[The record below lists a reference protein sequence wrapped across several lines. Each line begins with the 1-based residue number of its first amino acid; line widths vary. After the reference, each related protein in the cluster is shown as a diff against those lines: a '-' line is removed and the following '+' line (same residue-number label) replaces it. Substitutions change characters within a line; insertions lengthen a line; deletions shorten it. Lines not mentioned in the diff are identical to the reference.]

1 VSRFEE
7 EPTSARSTAEP
18 PVVADPAVPFL
29 DLTAT
34 TGAVREEIGRD
45 IEQLLDTNAFV
56 NGPQVGMFEAAF
68 AAWCGVDE
76 CVGVASGLDALRLG
90 LLGLDIGTGD
100 EVVVPALTFIATLE
114 AVSQAGA
121 VPVVV
126 DVSER
131 DYTVDPDGLDHALSA
146 RTRALLPVHIYGQ
159 MADMRGLSE
168 LAERHGLDVVEDACQ
183 AHGAERDGIRPGHAS
198 ALAGF
203 SFYPSKNL
211 GAFGDAGAVVTR
223 DARLA
228 RRLRALREHGETTK
242 YHSDW
247 SGYTARLDTIQA
259 CVLLRKLP
267 HLRAWNAER
276 AAAAAHYSEA
286 LAGVGDLR
294 LPPTATAS
302 QPVWHLYVVRTP
314 HREGLT
320 TFLRERGIGSGR
332 HYPELPHRSAAFA
345 HLGYAEGAF
354 PIAEAIARDG
364 LSLPLFP
371 GITETQ
377 VETVCAAVAAYF
389 AGGSK
394 PH

>member
-242 YHSDW
+242 YHYGWTRSRPAF
-247 SGYTARLDTIQA
+247 SGASCRTSVPGMPNVRL
-259 CVLLRKLP
+259 RP
-267 HLRAWNAER
+267 
-276 AAAAAHYSEA
+276 
-286 LAGVGDLR
+286 
-294 LPPTATAS
+294 
-302 QPVWHLYVVRTP
+302 RTT
-314 HREGLT
+314 RRR
-320 TFLRERGIGSGR
+320 LRESVTCGFRPRRRRANRCGISTSCAR
-332 HYPELPHRSAAFA
+332 HT
-345 HLGYAEGAF
+345 GKG
-354 PIAEAIARDG
+354 
-364 LSLPLFP
+364 
-371 GITETQ
+371 
-377 VETVCAAVAAYF
+377 
-389 AGGSK
+389 
-394 PH
+394 

>member
-7 EPTSARSTAEP
+7 EPTSARSTAES

-29 DLTAT
+29 DLAAT
-34 TGAVREEIGRD
+34 TVAIREEIGRD
-45 IEQLLDTNAFV
+45 IEQILDTNAFV
-56 NGPQVGMFEAAF
+56 NGPQVKTFEAAF

-90 LLGLDIGTGD
+90 LLGLGIGAGD
-100 EVVVPALTFIATLE
+100 EVVVPALTFIATFE

-126 DVSER
+126 DVSEG
-131 DYTVDPDGLDHALSA
+131 DYAADPDGLEAALSA

-159 MADMRGLSE
+159 MADMREISG

-211 GAFGDAGAVVTR
+211 GAFGDAGAVVTA
-223 DARLA
+223 DAGLA
-228 RRLRALREHGETTK
+228 SRLRALREHGETTK
-242 YHSDW
+242 YHSKW

-286 LAGVGDLR
+286 LAGVGDLL
-294 LPPTATAS
+294 LPPTAPAS
-302 QPVWHLYVVRTP
+302 EPAWHLYVVRTS
-314 HREGLT
+314 HREGLAA
-320 TFLRERGIGSGR
+320 FLRELGIGSGH

-354 PIAEAIARDG
+354 PVAEAIAREG

-377 VETVCAAVAAYF
+377 VESVCAAVTAHF
-389 AGGSK
+389 AGA
-394 PH
+394 P